1 MERRCRKRWRSDR
14 PQTCGLRARFPDCLS
29 THRFA
34 GFDGQQ
40 SGRECIFPFRTD
52 PQFSMVIPHLRTVPL
67 LAARCSVAAHCASLR
82 VLATPAL
89 RASAVRKAHLRCSLF
104 HWGLRTGLRFAGPVF
119 RGCGALRAVLAP
131 PPLRGFDDYGLFP
144 PLAAAFVRP
153 FFLREKGGFWQGNF
167 QR

>member
-1 MERRCRKRWRSDR
+1 MPHCGMLSASADGVASAKLLGLSVR
-14 PQTCGLRARFPDCLS
+14 PL
-29 THRFA
+29 
-34 GFDGQQ
+34 
-40 SGRECIFPFRTD
+40 PFHCTTLAMSCPAPR
-52 PQFSMVIPHLRTVPL
+52 
-67 LAARCSVAAHCASLR
+67 LAASVLGLLYSNRGVNPSVTAYAVPPFHSSTWSPR
-82 VLATPAL
+82 F
-89 RASAVRKAHLRCSLF
+89 VRKAHLRCSLF

-131 PPLRGFDDYGLFP
+131 PPLRGFDGYGLFP